1 MFYQG
6 HGGYATGKSEILADK
21 IENQGAVWPATTTA
35 PLICGATGT
44 AVPAGTTIGSIKA
57 AHSGQASSTTHLNEG
72 TVVVTVFFISLRFV
86 KISWPQPG
94 IQDVQTNRFGLT
106 QMSLS
111 SGPVEQTIS
120 QCLQSGVLGP
130 GTQKSSHSIAQHV
143 VVILRS
149 SWTSRQ
155 IFLQR
160 FALHPQREQQPS
172 PAVVMTGNPAQIV
185 APMSERSAIRR
196 V

>member
-1 MFYQG
+1 MCLMQ
-6 HGGYATGKSEILADK
+6 HLEILADE
-21 IENQGAVWPATTTA
+21 IGNQGAVLLATTMA
-35 PLICGATGT
+35 PSICGATGT
-44 AVPAGTTIGSIKA
+44 TVPAGTTIGSIKA
-57 AHSGQASSTTHLNEG
+57 THSGQACSTTHLNEG
-72 TVVVTVFFISLRFV
+72 TVVVTVFFISLRLV
-86 KISWPQPG
+86 KISVPQPG
-94 IQDVQTNRFGLT
+94 IQDIQTSRSGLT

-111 SGPVEQTIS
+111 SGPLEQTIS
-120 QCLQSGVLGP
+120 QCLQPGVLGP
-130 GTQKSSHSIAQHV
+130 GTQKSSHSIPQHV

-172 PAVVMTGNPAQIV
+172 PAVAMTGNPAQIV
-185 APMSERSAIRR
+185 APMSERRTIRR